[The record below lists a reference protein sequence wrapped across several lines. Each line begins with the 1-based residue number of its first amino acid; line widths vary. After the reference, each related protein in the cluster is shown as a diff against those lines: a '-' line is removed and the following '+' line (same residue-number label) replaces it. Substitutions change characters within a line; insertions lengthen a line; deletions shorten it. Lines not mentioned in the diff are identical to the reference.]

1 MLQFPRFVYCK
12 PCADSVSRGLTYD
25 YVQVTSQD
33 EYDAWIAKG
42 YVGTREEVHAKPAD
56 IVEVPPDDAPVT
68 RAELEQKARELG
80 LRFDGRTTDR
90 KLSAMIADKLVVTN
104 VVDEAAD
111 HQSGV

>member
-1 MLQFPRFVYCK
+1 MRDYPRFVYCK
-12 PCADSVSRGLTYD
+12 PSADSVSRGLKYD
-25 YVQVTSQD
+25 YVQVCND
-33 EYDAWIAKG
+33 AEYDARIAAG
-42 YVGTREEVHAKPAD
+42 YVDKAADIDAPAA

-80 LRFDGRTTDR
+80 LKFDGRTTDR
-90 KLSAMIADKLVVTN
+90 KLSAMIADKLAVPD

>member
-1 MLQFPRFVYCK
+1 MREYPRFVYCK

-25 YVQVTSQD
+25 YVQVKGED
-33 EYDAWIAKG
+33 EYQAMLAKG
-42 YVGTREEVHAKPAD
+42 YVGTREEVHAPAA

-90 KLSAMIADKLVVTN
+90 KLSAMIADKLAVPD